1 MHKHSAV
8 LFMTCQIMLQE
19 QTEGMNESSIEFHIV
34 ATKLGVK
41 LCEVVMLSSHDPH
54 KLGDLKRGF

>member
-1 MHKHSAV
+1 
-8 LFMTCQIMLQE
+8 MTCQIMLQE
-19 QTEGMNESSIEFHIV
+19 QIEGMNESSIEFHIV